1 MCGDEKGFFP
11 ISECFSMSDRYLQR
25 THRSIKGIG
34 NVKCRSW
41 KNHVPAFLFF
51 PVDWKETCGP
61 TPFFLLLYFLF
72 PSQVNQRCNHL
83 LLLWV
88 SCKRNIIY
96 LHHIASISWT
106 CSPRKKNAS
115 PYFLTPHLNVIFTS
129 TPFCLNRYQYGAG
142 IRSQGSSIQHYCCKG
157 KKDMAFGC

>member
-1 MCGDEKGFFP
+1 MKKLLFQCQNVSQCQIGTLKGPIDLLKEREMSNVGVVKTMCLLFYFFQWT
-11 ISECFSMSDRYLQR
+11 E
-25 THRSIKGIG
+25 
-34 NVKCRSW
+34 
-41 KNHVPAFLFF
+41 
-51 PVDWKETCGP
+51 KETCGP

-115 PYFLTPHLNVIFTS
+115 PFFLAPHLNVIFTS

-157 KKDMAFGC
+157 KEDMTFVC